1 MDLLY
6 ITAYWHSL
14 AKLRMH
20 TDSSLTVF
28 ESVTTELGKALR
40 YFAEET
46 CGHFKT
52 VELDSEYSARARA
65 TARRENAK
73 PKANQGSDSAAP
85 QPSTHSAVEQA
96 ENMAGAAPSTTPS
109 NIPTET
115 GALHEEPPAKS
126 TGRRVVVY
134 NLETFKNHSIGD
146 CAKHIRRFG
155 TTDSYCTRS
164 VSCTCFGFCLRGGAG

>member
-6 ITAYWHSL
+6 LTAYWHSL

-40 YFAEET
+40 HFAEET
-46 CGHFKT
+46 CRHFKT

-65 TARRENAK
+65 TTRRENSK
-73 PKANQGSDSAAP
+73 PKDRQGADPAPP
-85 QPSTHSAVEQA
+85 QPSTTTV
-96 ENMAGAAPSTTPS
+96 NAA
-109 NIPTET
+109 TET
-115 GALHEEPPAKS
+115 GTSHEGLPAKS
-126 TGRRVVVY
+126 AGKRTVIY

-146 CAKHIRRFG
+146 CAKHIRR
-155 TTDSYCTRS
+155 SVAIPKVLQRNSCRPQRCTRGCS
-164 VSCTCFGFCLRGGAG
+164 RRHY